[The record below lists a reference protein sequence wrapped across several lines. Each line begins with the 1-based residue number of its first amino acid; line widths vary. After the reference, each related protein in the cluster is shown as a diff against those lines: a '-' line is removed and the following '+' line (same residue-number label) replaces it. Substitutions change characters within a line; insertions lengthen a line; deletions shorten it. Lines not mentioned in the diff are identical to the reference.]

1 MKNLKFF
8 LSVLLL
14 VIAAIPSSAQDNS
27 SKSRAG
33 NKLLTAQ
40 NGGASST
47 TVEVTVKSA
56 TGDPNYAIG
65 PEDELYVN
73 VWKEPDIS
81 RAVPVRP
88 DGKISLPLVNDVQAS
103 GLTPMQLGSEIKERL
118 KKFISEPQVT
128 VIVTKINSQ
137 RVFLVGEVTR
147 AGAYP
152 LLPNM
157 NVLQALS
164 SAGGFTQF
172 ANLKKIH
179 VLRMENGKQ
188 ISLPFSYKDVASG
201 HHPEQN
207 ISLKPGDTIVV
218 P

>member
-8 LSVLLL
+8 LSVLML
-14 VIAAIPSSAQDNS
+14 VIAAIPSSAQGNS
-27 SKSRAG
+27 SKSRGG
-33 NKLLTAQ
+33 NKLPTAQ

-188 ISLPFSYKDVASG
+188 ISLPFRYKDVASG

>member
-1 MKNLKFF
+1 MKNSKFF

-40 NGGASST
+40 NGRASST
-47 TVEVTVKSA
+47 TVDAAVKSV
-56 TGDPNYAIG
+56 TDDPNYAIG

-81 RAVPVRP
+81 RTVPVRP
-88 DGKISLPLVNDVQAS
+88 DGKISLPLLNDVQAS

-128 VIVTKINSQ
+128 IIITKINSQ

-152 LLPNM
+152 LLANM

-188 ISLPFSYKDVASG
+188 ISLPFRYKDVASG

-207 ISLKPGDTIVV
+207 ISLRPGDTIVV

>member
-188 ISLPFSYKDVASG
+188 ISLPFRYKDVASG